1 MTTKETVEQYFDRL
15 QKKEGWQAALSD
27 DLIFDSYTS
36 PTKRVT
42 GREAYLQSTNGF
54 YSSIREMRVRDLIV
68 EGDKAV
74 ALTHYDLQPGP
85 GREISTDVA
94 EIFTVRNGQIESLSI
109 YFDSAPFPK

>member
-15 QKKEGWQAALSD
+15 QKKAGWQASLSD

-74 ALTHYDLQPGP
+74 ALTHYDLQPAP

-94 EIFTVRNGQIESLSI
+94 EVFTVRNCQIESLSI